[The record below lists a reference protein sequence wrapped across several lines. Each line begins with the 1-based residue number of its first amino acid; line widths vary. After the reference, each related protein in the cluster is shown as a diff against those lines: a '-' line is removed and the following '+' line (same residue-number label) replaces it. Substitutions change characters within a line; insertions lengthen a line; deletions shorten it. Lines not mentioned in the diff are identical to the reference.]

1 MREVVNDH
9 NSLRISARI
18 PRTWRI
24 LLFRS
29 TTIEIDSGLYFLFH
43 NFGVQIMP
51 FKTKKLSKNLSEGK
65 KKSQKRTQSLLPR
78 EVNSDPENNDLRNVL
93 SRHRSKLRDFSI
105 NDIRQCS
112 ICSRLYLSGVF

>member
-1 MREVVNDH
+1 MAY
-9 NSLRISARI
+9 I
-18 PRTWRI
+18 
-24 LLFRS
+24 F
-29 TTIEIDSGLYFLFH
+29 YFITL
-43 NFGVQIMP
+43 VY
-51 FKTKKLSKNLSEGK
+51 KLCPLKQKNCQKIYRKEK